1 MKKHINY
8 ALLIITILCL
18 VIAIKLSSMPVFEFL
33 PNPIKSFFITAPHTQ
48 EQFSFIY
55 DLVMGFI
62 LSALFYF
69 IVDVVPEQIKIHKAK
84 KLLSHQVNRLLEYM
98 EQIISIIVS
107 VYERNPNLNELTNKD
122 FLILDGET
130 IIANQ
135 EISYL
140 TTTYYSNGKRKT
152 AAHSYGTPNRIIKDK
167 IIQINKVVEQIK
179 NFEYFYSDY
188 TELIEYI
195 RIIES
200 NDLLN
205 WYKSK
210 EKNESPC
217 FLLQGTNKG
226 VTEFTSLYSKI
237 KKLKFNTEYTST
249 TLDTKSATEKYKQE
263 CDDGTLLKHVFDCQQ
278 KQQNLAISNPTLIVG
293 SKKYTTGILTDFL
306 SKRFKVTYT
315 NFECLELDKLSD
327 FKYVVFIVDSTTR
340 KFMAYMQS
348 KIKIPV
354 NVILLSEATPIRRSS
369 KKLFKSTNITI
380 IDELFF
386 ESGWKFFSIPLNKE
400 EPSEKSIVE
409 IEGKLRSI
417 CFNDK

>member
-1 MKKHINY
+1 MKKRINY

-55 DLVMGFI
+55 DLAMGFI

-152 AAHSYGTPNRIIKDK
+152 AVHSYGTPNRIIKDK

-210 EKNESPC
+210 EK
-217 FLLQGTNKG
+217 K
-226 VTEFTSLYSKI
+226 
-237 KKLKFNTEYTST
+237 
-249 TLDTKSATEKYKQE
+249 
-263 CDDGTLLKHVFDCQQ
+263 
-278 KQQNLAISNPTLIVG
+278 
-293 SKKYTTGILTDFL
+293 
-306 SKRFKVTYT
+306 
-315 NFECLELDKLSD
+315 
-327 FKYVVFIVDSTTR
+327 
-340 KFMAYMQS
+340 
-348 KIKIPV
+348 
-354 NVILLSEATPIRRSS
+354 
-369 KKLFKSTNITI
+369 
-380 IDELFF
+380 
-386 ESGWKFFSIPLNKE
+386 
-400 EPSEKSIVE
+400 
-409 IEGKLRSI
+409 
-417 CFNDK
+417 

>member
-1 MKKHINY
+1 MKKRINY
-8 ALLIITILCL
+8 ALLIITIPCL
-18 VIAIKLSSMPVFEFL
+18 LIAIKLSSMPVLEFL
-33 PNPIKSFFITAPHTQ
+33 PGPIKSFFITASHKQ

-55 DLVMGFI
+55 DLAMGFI

-84 KLLSHQVNRLLEYM
+84 KLLSPQVNRLLEYM

-140 TTTYYSNGKRKT
+140 TTTYYLNGKRKT
-152 AAHSYGTPNRIIKDK
+152 AVHSYGTPNRIIKDN
-167 IIQINKVVEQIK
+167 INKINKCVEQIK

-200 NDLLN
+200 NNLLN

-210 EKNESPC
+210 EKNENPC

-226 VTEFTSLYSKI
+226 VTEFTSLYLKI

-263 CDDGTLLKHVFDCQQ
+263 RNDGTLLKHVFDCQQ
-278 KQQNLAISNPTLIVG
+278 KQQNLASSNPTLVVG
-293 SKKYTTGILTDFL
+293 SKKYTTRILTDFL

-327 FKYVVFIVDSTTR
+327 YKYVVFIVDSTTR
-340 KFMAYMQS
+340 KFMTYMQS
-348 KIKIPV
+348 KIKTPV
-354 NVILLSEATPIRRSS
+354 NVILLSEVTPIRRSL
-369 KKLFKSTNITI
+369 KKLFKSTNVTVV
-380 IDELFF
+380 DELFF
-386 ESGWKFFSIPLNKE
+386 ESAWKFFSIPLNKE
-400 EPSEKSIVE
+400 EPSEQSIVE